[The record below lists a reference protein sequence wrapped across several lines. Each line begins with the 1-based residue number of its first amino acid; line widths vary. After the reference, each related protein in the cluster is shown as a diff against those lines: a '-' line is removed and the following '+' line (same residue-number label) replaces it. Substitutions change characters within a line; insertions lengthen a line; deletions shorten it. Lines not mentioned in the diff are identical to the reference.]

1 MERVV
6 NSIRVGIDMEMYNKY
21 CFGSRIR
28 MGRVVNSI
36 MGWGKVQG
44 CVISRSMVRGGIV
57 PRIMVREYLCGLV
70 SRIMVREYPQGV

>member
-6 NSIRVGIDMEMYNKY
+6 NSIRVGIGMEMYNKY

-28 MGRVVNSI
+28 MGRVVNS
-36 MGWGKVQG
+36 
-44 CVISRSMVRGGIV
+44 SMVRGGIV

>member
-36 MGWGKVQG
+36 MG
-44 CVISRSMVRGGIV
+44 
-57 PRIMVREYLCGLV
+57 
-70 SRIMVREYPQGV
+70 